1 MRQQLSTARR
11 VDEGHVALVNAHALE
26 ECVTD
31 FKFGVDEGV
40 ANGVKVVMRHRGVIV
55 SIIGRV

>member
-1 MRQQLSTARR
+1 
-11 VDEGHVALVNAHALE
+11 VALVNAHALE
-26 ECVTD
+26 ECVAD

-40 ANGVKVVMRHRGVIV
+40 ANGVEVVMRHRVVIV